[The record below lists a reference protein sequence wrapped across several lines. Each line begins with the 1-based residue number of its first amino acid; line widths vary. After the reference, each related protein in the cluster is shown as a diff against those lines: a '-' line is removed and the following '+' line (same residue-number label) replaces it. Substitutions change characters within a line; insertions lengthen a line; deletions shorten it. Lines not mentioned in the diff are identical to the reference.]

1 MLMDIL
7 YNTIELPNTN
17 TLISERSII
26 RTVYYQSI
34 IILIKRSLPSIW
46 NCIHIWLM
54 LVYNVLF
61 ALFDRVNSDCM
72 SLVWN

>member
-1 MLMDIL
+1 MDVPVIMDIL
-7 YNTIELPNTN
+7 YNTIELPNMN

-26 RTVYYQSI
+26 II
-34 IILIKRSLPSIW
+34 IILIERTLSSIS